1 METTNYTK
9 RLARYSD
16 GPSLYSI
23 SPTTFRRTAIAAKAV
38 VKLNQCARVD
48 LFVYDEYLSSL
59 QSESAGAS
67 KWLTRKDGS
76 NQKSEFATRK
86 KLISIKE
93 GALIY
98 SVSESKFR
106 REASNAKAIVKVGTL
121 TRVHTGLFENYLEE
135 SRITEATYYRT

>member
-23 SPTTFRRTAIAAKAV
+23 SPTTFRRTAIAAKAI
-38 VKLNQCARVD
+38 VKFNQCARVD
-48 LFVYDEYLSSL
+48 LIIYDEYLSNL
-59 QSESAGAS
+59 RAESTGTS

-76 NQKSEFATRK
+76 SPKSELVKRK

-106 REASNAKAIVKVGTL
+106 REASNAKAIVKVGGL
-121 TRVHTGLFENYLEE
+121 ARVHTGLFENYLEE
-135 SRITEATYYRT
+135 SRITDSAYYRT